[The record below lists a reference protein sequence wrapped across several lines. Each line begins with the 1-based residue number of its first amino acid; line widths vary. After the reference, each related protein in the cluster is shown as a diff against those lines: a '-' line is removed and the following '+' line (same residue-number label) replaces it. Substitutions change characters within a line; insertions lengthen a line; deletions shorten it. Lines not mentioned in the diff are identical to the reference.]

1 MDSACSLGNVF
12 SNSMVMRSDGS
23 VAIGANSN
31 VLGGLLIYFDNQL
44 DYQWSAK
51 LDSTQFT
58 VTKINSLASFPNG
71 DIAVAG
77 LVQTGSGT
85 TAKGVVQ
92 RFQPNGNRLWTA
104 DFDSINAYDEIYD
117 VTVSPTGK

>member
-1 MDSACSLGNVF
+1 
-12 SNSMVMRSDGS
+12 MVGQARFHS
-23 VAIGANSN
+23 
-31 VLGGLLIYFDNQL
+31 IY
-44 DYQWSAK
+44 SH
-51 LDSTQFT
+51 
-58 VTKINSLASFPNG
+58 KINSLASFPNG

-117 VTVSPTGK
+117 VTVSPTGQVATVGISGFLGSGVSTMISYDGSTGAQQWRQVYNPNTTNE